1 MVNKTWENIWNNRP
15 MSSEVSLETAIKLSG
30 FDAGLGAESLAS
42 WLHYTHKIVKLL
54 GIKKGETVIEYG
66 CGAGSL
72 LEGLRQHVHC
82 NVMGVDYS
90 HKLLSY
96 ARQLVVGEF
105 IHSNITNFES
115 EKMFTYSLSNSVFQ
129 YLSEND
135 AKKVMN
141 SMLSS
146 AEKKIAIFDIPD
158 SGKRE
163 AAEAARIKENPK
175 LLSGEQQDGPQHTYF
190 MREFFEDFANN
201 NQDPNN
207 Q

>member
-1 MVNKTWENIWNNRP
+1 MVAHRLNTLDNCNKIYQAGGGNVRGSICNLRLRQETGILFMVNKTWENIWNNRP

-30 FDAGLGAESLAS
+30 FDAGLGAESPAS
-42 WLHYTHKIVKLL
+42 WLHYTHNIVKLL

-141 SMLSS
+141 S
-146 AEKKIAIFDIPD
+146 AI
-158 SGKRE
+158 KR
-163 AAEAARIKENPK
+163 RKENC
-175 LLSGEQQDGPQHTYF
+175 HI
-190 MREFFEDFANN
+190 
-201 NQDPNN
+201 
-207 Q
+207 